1 MVQSGSTGGD
11 GKGSSSVHTTSDSKF
26 DQDVLQSPVL
36 VLVDFWAPWCGPC
49 KLIAPVL
56 DELASE
62 YVGKMKVCK
71 INVDDNPRTSQNG
84 TIHANWY
91 KKGGP
96 RADNLLPTRVTRMAF
111 TAWTDN
117 HPGSIVTP
125 DGQISDSWKIES
137 TCH

>member
-71 INVDDNPRTSQNG
+71 INVDDNPRTPSQYDVRG
-84 TIHANWY
+84 I
-91 KKGGP
+91 P
-96 RADNLLPTRVTRMAF
+96 NLVF
-111 TAWTDN
+111 FK
-117 HPGSIVTP
+117 
-125 DGQISDSWKIES
+125 DGQVVDRVVGAVPKEQLIDVISKVS
-137 TCH
+137 